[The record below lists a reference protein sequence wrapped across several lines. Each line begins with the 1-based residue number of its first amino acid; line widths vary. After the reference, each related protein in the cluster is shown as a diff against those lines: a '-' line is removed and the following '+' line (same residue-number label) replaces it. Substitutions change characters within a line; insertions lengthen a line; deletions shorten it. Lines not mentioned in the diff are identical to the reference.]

1 MRGWPIE
8 QSFGRP
14 VPFDL
19 NILISGALV
28 GLTKEPAMSPNE
40 PEPRPEEQPA
50 PDFQPEVEP
59 AGSPDEIPPFDPGGG
74 EGDFG
79 QPMS

>member
-1 MRGWPIE
+1 MR
-8 QSFGRP
+8 F
-14 VPFDL
+14 
-19 NILISGALV
+19 
-28 GLTKEPAMSPNE
+28 TKEPAMSPNE

-50 PDFQPEVEP
+50 PDSMPEVEP
-59 AGSPDEIPPFDPGGG
+59 ADSPQEIPAFDPGGG